1 MRLIPPYLHIWDMP
15 GILAIPK
22 NAQNEHEI
30 TFSKVKVSRESQS
43 WVSLP
48 DFLEF
53 PPVEE
58 VEF

>member
-1 MRLIPPYLHIWDMP
+1 MP

-30 TFSKVKVSRESQS
+30 TLFKVKVSRESQK

-53 PPVEE
+53 LPVEE
-58 VEF
+58 MEF

>member
-1 MRLIPPYLHIWDMP
+1 MTLITPYLHIWHMP

-30 TFSKVKVSRESQS
+30 TLFKVKVSRESQK

-53 PPVEE
+53 LPVEE
-58 VEF
+58 MEF